1 MSRLA
6 PRAWPTQPAM
16 GNAMDR
22 HPELIS
28 LIERFARSDGV
39 NETAIPRL
47 AVMRMPQPT
56 EPMHGV
62 HEPAVCFIAQGAKRV
77 LLGEQVYRY
86 DPGNYLV
93 VSVDVPIVGQVIEA
107 SAEAPYLGVKLDIDA
122 ATVGAL
128 MMEAGIPATPSQSSV
143 SSLLLGTVTPD
154 LTDAVVRLMRLL
166 ETPRDIPILA
176 PLIEREILYRLLL
189 GEQTAQLRQIALADS
204 KLHQVNRAIQWI
216 KRNFTEPFSIEA
228 VAAEA
233 RMSASALHLHFK
245 AVTAMSP
252 LQYQKQLRLQEAR
265 RLILVNAVDA
275 ATAGHRV
282 GYDSPSQFSR
292 EYSRLFGAPPIRDIA
307 RLRTAPE
314 MMAQG

>member
-1 MSRLA
+1 
-6 PRAWPTQPAM
+6 
-16 GNAMDR
+16 MDR
-22 HPELIS
+22 HAELTS
-28 LIERFARSDGV
+28 LIERFAEKDGI

-47 AVMRMPQPT
+47 FVMRAPQPT

-62 HEPAVCFIAQGAKRV
+62 HGSAACFIAQGAKRA
-77 LLGEQVYRY
+77 LLGERVYRY
-86 DPGNYLV
+86 DAGTYLV

-107 SAEAPYLGVKLDIDA
+107 SPQAPYLGVRLDIDA
-122 ATVGAL
+122 TALGDL
-128 MMEAGIPATPSQSSV
+128 MMEAGVPAAPSQNAEP
-143 SSLLLGTVTPD
+143 SLMLGTVTPD
-154 LTDAVVRLMRLL
+154 LTDAVVRLLRLL
-166 ETPRDIPILA
+166 ATPRDIPILA
-176 PLIEREILYRLLL
+176 PLVEREILYRLLL

-204 KLHQVNRAIQWI
+204 KLHQVNRAIHWI
-216 KRNFTEPFSIEA
+216 KRNFAEPFSIEA

-252 LQYQKQLRLQEAR
+252 LQYQKQIRLQEAR
-265 RLILVNAVDA
+265 RLILINAADA

-314 MMAQG
+314 MVVQG

>member
-1 MSRLA
+1 
-6 PRAWPTQPAM
+6 
-16 GNAMDR
+16 MDR
-22 HPELIS
+22 HTELTT
-28 LIERFARSDGV
+28 LIERFAESDGM

-47 AVMRMPQPT
+47 FLTRASQPT

-62 HEPAVCFIAQGAKRV
+62 HEPAVCVIAQGAKRV
-77 LLGEQVYRY
+77 LLGDQVYRY
-86 DPGNYLV
+86 DPGTYLV

-107 SAEAPYLGVKLDIDA
+107 SSEAPYLGVRLDIDA
-122 ATVGAL
+122 AALGAL
-128 MMEAGIPATPSQSSV
+128 IMEAGIPAAPSQRSEP
-143 SSLLLGTVTPD
+143 SLILGTVTPD
-154 LTDAVVRLMRLL
+154 LTDAVVRLLRLL
-166 ETPRDIPILA
+166 ASPGDIPILA

-204 KLHQVNRAIQWI
+204 KLHQVNRAIHWI
-216 KRNFTEPFSIEA
+216 RRNFAEQFSIET

-233 RMSASALHLHFK
+233 RMSPSALHLHFK

-265 RLILVNAVDA
+265 RLILVSAADA
-275 ATAGHRV
+275 ATAAHRV

-307 RLRTAPE
+307 RLRGVPE
-314 MMAQG
+314 LALQG